1 VSGRKQR
8 GESRGDHFAH
18 ATDAELFEGMAKGD
32 LGPLGELFDRH
43 HVSVR
48 AFAERVLA
56 NHPADV
62 ADLVQETFLTASRA
76 AASFEL
82 GAAAKPFL
90 LGVAAQLARRR
101 RRSFARLRAMLEAFA
116 HAPVALRA
124 TPENDL
130 TASEETALLD
140 AAVARL
146 SHQHREVV
154 LMVDL
159 GGLSGVEAAKALGI
173 PAGTVW
179 RRLHEARAEL
189 RDRIKRRAR

>member
-1 VSGRKQR
+1 VTWRKQR
-8 GESRGDHFAH
+8 GGARGDHLAE
-18 ATDAELFEGMAKGD
+18 ATDTELFEGMAKGD

-43 HVSVR
+43 HASVR
-48 AFAERVLA
+48 AFAERMLA
-56 NHPADV
+56 NPADA

-76 AASFEL
+76 AASFET

-101 RRSFARLRAMLEAFA
+101 RRSFARLRGMLEAFA
-116 HAPVALRA
+116 RAPNALRA
-124 TPENDL
+124 TPEEDL
-130 TASEETALLD
+130 AAREETALLD
-140 AAVARL
+140 LAVAKL
-146 SHQHREVV
+146 SHSHREVL

-179 RRLHEARAEL
+179 RRLHEARSEL
-189 RDRIKRRAR
+189 RDRVKRRAR

>member
-1 VSGRKQR
+1 MSKRKQWVE
-8 GESRGDHFAH
+8 GRGDHLAR
-18 ATDAELFEGMAKGD
+18 ATDSELFEGIARGD

-43 HVSVR
+43 HASVR

-56 NHPADV
+56 NRADA

-76 AASFEL
+76 GASFEP

-90 LGVAAQLARRR
+90 LGVAAQLARRK

-116 HAPVALRA
+116 HAPVAPRA
-124 TPENDL
+124 TPEIDL
-130 TASEETALLD
+130 AATEEAAQLD

-146 SHQHREVV
+146 SHAHREVI

-159 GGLSGVEAAKALGI
+159 GGLTGVEAANALGI

-189 RDRIKRRAR
+189 RDKINRRAK

>member
-1 VSGRKQR
+1 MSGRKQW
-8 GESRGDHFAH
+8 GETRGDHLAH
-18 ATDAELFEGMAKGD
+18 ATDTELFEGMARGD
-32 LGPLGELFDRH
+32 LGPLGEVFDRH
-43 HVSVR
+43 HARVR

-56 NHPADV
+56 NPADA

-76 AASFEL
+76 AASFEP

-101 RRSFARLRAMLEAFA
+101 RRSFARLRAILETFA
-116 HAPVALRA
+116 LAPMAPRA
-124 TPENDL
+124 TPEDDL
-130 TASEETALLD
+130 AAGEETALLD

-146 SHQHREVV
+146 SHEHREVV
-154 LMVDL
+154 LMVHL

-189 RDRIKRRAR
+189 RDGIKRRAR